1 MDGKTMIRAYD
12 GIYLE
17 DAMQNFAVMMDYG
30 SRVCHGGMDG
40 FYDRLLASDVVRQFE
55 TGNPR
60 YLVGM
65 SGIDLATQVIVST
78 GEPCGTITYILGPRS
93 DIFWTGW
100 SSAYLQWYT
109 ATSFENLRRL
119 GLSAGEVRRM
129 YPTFHEADLSK
140 FTETALD
147 IIARR
152 REAEGS
158 PLKRQRKLAGFTQ
171 TELAGRS
178 GVSLRMIQA
187 YEQLDQD
194 ISKAEA
200 GALHRLAI
208 VLGCD
213 ISLLLS

>member
-1 MDGKTMIRAYD
+1 
-12 GIYLE
+12 
-17 DAMQNFAVMMDYG
+17 
-30 SRVCHGGMDG
+30 
-40 FYDRLLASDVVRQFE
+40 
-55 TGNPR
+55 
-60 YLVGM
+60 
-65 SGIDLATQVIVST
+65 
-78 GEPCGTITYILGPRS
+78 
-93 DIFWTGW
+93 
-100 SSAYLQWYT
+100 
-109 ATSFENLRRL
+109 
-119 GLSAGEVRRM
+119 M

-140 FTETALD
+140 FTKTALE

-171 TELAGRS
+171 AELSRRS